1 MSRFRRLAPAL
12 LLVLSAADLP
22 PSPTNGIGRTALPE
36 EIQAWD
42 IDIRPDGAGLPTGHG
57 TAREGEAIYI
67 ERCASCHGEFGEGAG
82 RYPVLVG
89 GQGSLKNDRPEKT
102 IGSFWPY
109 ASTVFDYVR
118 RAMPYGNAQSLT
130 ADETY
135 AITAWLLQQNEI
147 IPDQDSELNERTL
160 ATVRMPNEPSFRDDD
175 RETAERQFWTDPA
188 CMEDCKPGAVAVT
201 SRAAALGVTPDDKS
215 GPKVD

>member
-1 MSRFRRLAPAL
+1 MSRFPRLVPAL
-12 LLVLSAADLP
+12 LVVLAAAGP
-22 PSPTNGIGRTALPE
+22 PPAATGIGRTALPE

-42 IDIRPDGAGLPTGHG
+42 IDVRPDGAGLPPGHG
-57 TAREGEAIYI
+57 TAREGEALFI

-89 GQGSLKNDRPEKT
+89 GAGSLRNERPEKT
-102 IGSFWPY
+102 IGSYWPY

-130 ADETY
+130 PDETY
-135 AITAWLLQQNEI
+135 AITAWLLQMNEI
-147 IPDQDSELNERTL
+147 IPDQDFELNERTL
-160 ATVRMPNEPSFRDDD
+160 ATVRMPNEPNFRDDD
-175 RETAERQFWTDPA
+175 RETAERAFWTEPA
-188 CMEDCKPGAVAVT
+188 CMKDCKPGAAEVI